1 MARIVLQRLLVSVIR
16 FAAAGLALIVLIE
29 LAFCVIGGSDRH
41 VWRAE
46 SYGPVPPGLSARP
59 VSWAGLLEDRVRV
72 SLPVLFI
79 CVPGIL
85 LIGYSWGILGARLRR
100 FHGARLLAAPFSLFA
115 CVPGFW
121 FVVLVAIYSYFHWKR
136 PGFADDLIVE
146 QGPDLL
152 TWWHAAVVALPAL
165 AAGAASQ
172 IRAVSSVLE
181 REVTRPYL
189 RGLFIAGYSEEDIF
203 YRHAFRRALPALFA
217 AGDRTFSA
225 LAGSIVCLEYA
236 FRYPGIGSLLVEAV
250 RLGSYGGI
258 LVSAFVL
265 AAFVSAGV
273 IFCESASRLIKPEA
287 AGG

>member
-41 VWRAE
+41 VWKAD
-46 SYGPVPPGLSARP
+46 SYGPVPSELSARP
-59 VSWAGLLEDRVRV
+59 VSWAGLLEDRVRA
-72 SLPVLFI
+72 SLPVLVI

-85 LIGYSWGILGARLRR
+85 LIGYSWGVLGARLRR

-136 PGFADDLIVE
+136 PGFANDLVVE

-152 TWWHAAVVALPAL
+152 TWWHAAIVALPAL
-165 AAGAASQ
+165 AAGAAWQ
-172 IRAVSSVLE
+172 IRAVSGVIE

-189 RGLFIAGYSEEDIF
+189 RGLFMSGYSEEDIF
-203 YRHAFRRALPALFA
+203 YRHAFRRALPELVA

-225 LAGSIVCLEYA
+225 LAGSLVCLEYA

-258 LVSAFVL
+258 LVSAFAL
-265 AAFVSAGV
+265 AALVSVGV
-273 IFCESASRLIKPEA
+273 IFSESAARLIKPEG

>member
-41 VWRAE
+41 IWKAE
-46 SYGPVPPGLSARP
+46 SYGPVPPELSARP

-72 SLPVLFI
+72 SLPVFVI

-85 LIGYSWGILGARLRR
+85 LIGYSWGVLGARLRR

-121 FVVLVAIYSYFHWKR
+121 FVILVAIYSYFQWKR
-136 PGFADDLIVE
+136 PGFANDLVVE

-152 TWWHAAVVALPAL
+152 TWWHAGVVALPAL
-165 AAGAASQ
+165 AAGAAWQ
-172 IRAVSSVLE
+172 IRAVSTVLE
-181 REVTRPYL
+181 REATRPYL
-189 RGLFIAGYSEEDIF
+189 RGLFVAGYSEEDIF
-203 YRHAFRRALPALFA
+203 YRNAFRRALPSLFA
-217 AGDRTFSA
+217 LSDRTFSA
-225 LAGSIVCLEYA
+225 LVGSLVCLEYA
-236 FRYPGIGSLLVEAV
+236 FRYPGIGSLLVESV

-258 LVSAFVL
+258 LVSALAL
-265 AAFVSAGV
+265 AAFLTAGV
-273 IFCESASRLIKPEA
+273 LVSECIVRLIKP
-287 AGG
+287 GTTTG